1 MNKYERALKKVV
13 KETNGTAIE
22 MLLLLELVERATP
35 KKVHYEYYEPHI
47 GGVAECPNCKLE
59 LDHEEEFAHCNDC
72 GQALDWSE

>member
-35 KKVHYEYYEPHI
+35 KKVIDKICPICGQYLIEYEAKVDY
-47 GGVAECPNCKLE
+47 C
-59 LDHEEEFAHCNDC
+59 DDC

>member
-1 MNKYERALKKVV
+1 MNKYEK
-13 KETNGTAIE
+13 AIDN
-22 MLLLLELVERATP
+22 LTQKDIKTLHSKRILSKLVERATP

-59 LDHEEEFAHCNDC
+59 LDHEEEFTYCNDC